1 MYRVFSTESTRK
13 KNSLRRLFPMPLK
26 RVPILS
32 HYSLS
37 VDCIFHE
44 KRLDVFLFF
53 VQKQK
58 KFVQK
63 TTGS

>member
-13 KNSLRRLFPMPLK
+13 KELSSEAFPMPLK

-32 HYSLS
+32 YYSLS

-63 TTGS
+63 TTGT